1 MNREKERGS
10 AMLVT
15 LVLIA
20 ALIGGAAVVVSMQLA
35 STKSA
40 DVTKTGMSSLYCAEA
55 GLAAA
60 HYVVAA
66 NKTKW
71 ASALAASA
79 GGDTSEPS
87 WITTALGSHDLTNPT
102 TGTAIDFQIYLKD
115 NDDETGS
122 NDLAADIDGKIFI
135 ISRCLKYA
143 DNPKQVGELIEA
155 SGGNNCYESQEGGCG
170 GNGNA
175 N

>member
-40 DVTKTGMSSLYCAEA
+40 DVTKIGMSSLYCAEA

-60 HYVVAA
+60 HSAVAA
-66 NKTKW
+66 NKANW
-71 ASALAASA
+71 PAALAASA
-79 GGDTSEPS
+79 SGDYTEPT
-87 WITTALGSHDLTNPT
+87 WLQTAFPHNVGSGS
-102 TGTAIDFQIYLKD
+102 GTDFQIYLKD

-122 NDLAADIDGKIFI
+122 NDLAVDIDGKIFI
-135 ISRCLKYA
+135 ISRCIKYP

-155 SGGNNCYESQEGGCG
+155 TGGNSCYESQEGGCG

>member
-1 MNREKERGS
+1 MTRDSQRGS

-40 DVTKTGMSSLYCAEA
+40 DVTKTGMTSLYCAEA

-60 HYVVAA
+60 HTAVVN
-66 NKTKW
+66 NKTNW
-71 ASALAASA
+71 AAALAASA
-79 GGDTSEPS
+79 GGDYTEPS
-87 WITTALGSHDLTNPT
+87 WLLSAFSHDLDGDGTN
-102 TGTAIDFQIYLKD
+102 DFKVYIKD
-115 NDDETGS
+115 NDDETGT
-122 NDLAADIDGKIFI
+122 NDLSADIDGKIFI
-135 ISRCLKYA
+135 ISACTKYA

-170 GNGNA
+170 GNGNS